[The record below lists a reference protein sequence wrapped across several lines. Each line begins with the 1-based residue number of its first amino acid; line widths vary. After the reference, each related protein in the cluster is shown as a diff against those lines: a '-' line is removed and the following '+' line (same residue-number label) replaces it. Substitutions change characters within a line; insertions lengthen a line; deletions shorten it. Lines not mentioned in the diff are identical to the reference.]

1 MFFFFYYT
9 KFAIIYI
16 GDNDMIEARMD
27 ELIKILNEANY
38 NYYVLDK
45 PTITDQEYD
54 KYIRELI
61 NLEEKYPNLKRTNS
75 PTSRVGGEVI
85 DEFKKVIHEVP
96 MMSLSNVFNEE
107 EIIAFDERVRKEV
120 PNPEYIVEL
129 KIDGLS
135 VSLKYKK
142 GHLVL
147 GATRGD
153 GVTGEDITHNVKT
166 IKCIPLELKEKIDIE
181 VRGEIYMKKSTFEKI
196 NEEKK
201 KNHEELFANPRNAAA
216 GSVRQLDSKIAA
228 SRGLDN
234 FSYHLPNAENYG
246 IKTHE
251 EALNYIKK
259 LGFVVNPNIK
269 KVKNIDELL
278 EYIDYWTKN
287 RNSLPYE
294 IDGIVIKL
302 NDLAGQKKLGF
313 TAKYPKWATAYK
325 FPAELALTKL
335 KDIIFT
341 VGRTGQV
348 TPNAVLDPVI
358 LMGSTISRATLHNE
372 DYVKELGLKIGDIVA
387 IKKAGDVI
395 PEVVEPIIDRRNGS
409 EVDFKMTDECPICH
423 SKIVRKENEAAYYCI
438 NPDCDKK
445 KIESLIHYVGRDTM
459 NIDGLGDRIIE
470 DFYNMGYLK
479 DITDFYY
486 LKDKK
491 EELKE
496 LEGFGEKSINNIL
509 FNIEASKQN
518 SLARLLFA
526 LGIRYVGKKGA
537 KILASYYKNMDNLL
551 NTTYEELVKID
562 NIGEIIG
569 KSVYNYITDTDNINR
584 INKLKELNVNMN
596 YIGKEVEENTL
607 FTDKTFVLTGSLSS
621 LTREEASNL
630 IEEKG
635 GKTTSSV
642 TSKTDYVVA
651 GENAGSKY
659 DKAVKLGIPILTEEE
674 FLAYLQES

>member
-1 MFFFFYYT
+1 MVQDR
-9 KFAIIYI
+9 IQ
-16 GDNDMIEARMD
+16 

-54 KYIRELI
+54 KYLRELI
-61 NLEEKYPNLKRTNS
+61 NLEEKYPELKQPSS

-107 EIIAFDERVRKEV
+107 EIIVFDERVKKEI

-135 VSLKYKK
+135 VSLKYKN
-142 GHLVL
+142 GHLVM

-166 IKCIPLELKEKIDIE
+166 IKSIPLELNEKIDVEI
-181 VRGEIYMKKSTFEKI
+181 RGEIYMKKSTFEKI

-201 KNHEELFANPRNAAA
+201 KKNEELFANPRNAAA
-216 GSVRQLDSKIAA
+216 GSVRQLDSKVAA

-234 FSYHLPNAENYG
+234 FSYQLPEPEKYG

-251 EALNYIKK
+251 EALNFIKK
-259 LGFVVNPNIK
+259 LGLVVNPNIK

-278 EYIDYWTKN
+278 EYVNYWTEH
-287 RNSLPYE
+287 RNDLPYE

-302 NDLAGQKKLGF
+302 NDLEGQKRLGF
-313 TAKYPKWATAYK
+313 TSKYPKWATAYK

-335 KDIIFT
+335 KDITFT

-348 TPNAVLDPVI
+348 TPNAVLEPVI

-372 DYVKELGLKIGDIVA
+372 DYVKDLNLKIGDIVA

-395 PEVVEPIIDRRNGS
+395 PEVVEPIIERRTGN
-409 EVDFKMTDECPICH
+409 EVDFKMTTTCPICH
-423 SKIVRKENEAAYYCI
+423 STLVRKENEAAHYCI
-438 NPDCDKK
+438 NPDCDKQ
-445 KIESLIHYVGRDTM
+445 KIESLIHYVSRDTL
-459 NIDGLGDRIIE
+459 NIEGLGDRIIE

-479 DITDFYY
+479 DITDLYY

-496 LEGFGEKSINNIL
+496 LEGFGEKSITNIL
-509 FNIEASKQN
+509 FNIESSKQQ
-518 SLARLLFA
+518 SLEKLIFA

-537 KILASYYKNMDNLL
+537 KILAEYYKNMDNLFS
-551 NTTYEELVKID
+551 TTYEELIKID
-562 NIGEIIG
+562 NIGEIIA
-569 KSVYNYITDTDNINR
+569 KSVFDYINVEENINR
-584 INKLKELNVNMN
+584 INKLKELNVNME
-596 YIGKEVEENTL
+596 YLGRKIEVNSN
-607 FTDKTFVLTGSLSS
+607 FTNKTFVLTGSLTQ
-621 LTREEASNL
+621 LTREEAAIK
-630 IEEKG
+630 IEENG

-642 TSKTDYVVA
+642 TSKTDVVIV
-651 GENAGSKY
+651 GDSPGSKY
-659 DKAVKLGIPILTEEE
+659 EKAVKLGIPVWSEEE
-674 FLAYLQES
+674 FLNRLQEK